1 MRSGVESSPER
12 QADGVER
19 VHVWAVLLVQAEA
32 YELQR
37 GALLAQHEVAVCAGG
52 RRGELEHRRE
62 VVGQLVDLP
71 RNCVGMSERDP
82 HGYYYEK
89 QDAEEQDQ
97 DRAGAARRGARGSR
111 VGDRARRGPP
121 RPCRRSWS
129 MRLSTAL
136 LAAGGS
142 VQALGVPSDRRISN
156 EVIDELLAGAS
167 TEEEIAGP
175 GGLLAELTKR
185 LVERAMEVELT
196 DHVGYEPHLEPPG
209 GAENTRN
216 GTTPKTLITE
226 HGKVPI
232 DAPRDRDGS
241 FEPKIV
247 RKRQRRFVGF
257 DEKIL
262 ALYSRG
268 LSTRDIEAHL
278 EEIYGVKV
286 GRDLISRVTDAVMDD
301 VREWGKRPLEDIYPI
316 VFLDCM
322 VLKIREG
329 GTVQRRALYLALG
342 VTLDGDRDVLG
353 MWFQETEG
361 AKFWMQVL
369 TDLKQRGVRD
379 ILIACVDGL
388 TGFPEAIEAIFP
400 KTTVQ
405 TCIVHLIRNSLKY
418 VPRREREQ
426 VARDLKPIYTAKDA
440 DQAHA
445 ELEAFDEKW
454 GARFPVITQ
463 AWLNAWEHVIPF
475 LAFPDEVR
483 RVIYTTNAIEALNR
497 QLRKAIKTKGSFPN
511 EDAARKLVYLALQNA
526 VPQWTRTRNWT
537 TALLA
542 FKIHFGDRVPDTAN

>member
-1 MRSGVESSPER
+1 
-12 QADGVER
+12 
-19 VHVWAVLLVQAEA
+19 
-32 YELQR
+32 
-37 GALLAQHEVAVCAGG
+37 
-52 RRGELEHRRE
+52 
-62 VVGQLVDLP
+62 
-71 RNCVGMSERDP
+71 
-82 HGYYYEK
+82 
-89 QDAEEQDQ
+89 
-97 DRAGAARRGARGSR
+97 
-111 VGDRARRGPP
+111 
-121 RPCRRSWS
+121 
-129 MRLSTAL
+129 
-136 LAAGGS
+136 
-142 VQALGVPSDRRISN
+142 
-156 EVIDELLAGAS
+156 
-167 TEEEIAGP
+167 
-175 GGLLAELTKR
+175 
-185 LVERAMEVELT
+185 
-196 DHVGYEPHLEPPG
+196 
-209 GAENTRN
+209 
-216 GTTPKTLITE
+216 
-226 HGKVPI
+226 
-232 DAPRDRDGS
+232 
-241 FEPKIV
+241 
-247 RKRQRRFVGF
+247 
-257 DEKIL
+257 
-262 ALYSRG
+262 
-268 LSTRDIEAHL
+268 
-278 EEIYGVKV
+278 
-286 GRDLISRVTDAVMDD
+286 VTDGVMDD
-301 VREWGKRPLEDIYPI
+301 VRDWAKRPLEDIYPI

-369 TDLKQRGVRD
+369 TDLKQRGVQD

-388 TGFPEAIEAIFP
+388 TGFPDAIEAIFP

-440 DQAHA
+440 DQAQA
-445 ELEAFDEKW
+445 ELETFDQKW

-537 TALLA
+537 VALLA
-542 FKIHFGDRVPDTAN
+542 FKIHFGDRVPDAN